1 MKKKILIALNIV
13 IYMFIIFL
21 SCKFIMIPNIK
32 KLNEINKVKVYTEEE
47 RINLINEIN
56 DKYNDLDK
64 QKSNEYNDKK
74 VEIENKY
81 TKINE
86 ETKNKYDNLINDM
99 NDKYDK
105 KYKDYSAKIINV
117 ETSRNNE
124 FWSNGLSKR
133 YYELNEDYISLVS
146 ERGNIEAERNEEKR
160 NYENEKNKDIAKN
173 NELLEEEIENNLKE
187 KEKELDNL
195 YVLRINELNEINSY
209 NEKISTQ
216 KRNYILCIIISII
229 IIILPLIYVI
239 FIYNHFTKLLNNVK
253 EKWSQV
259 DVVLKQRNDLIPN
272 IVEVVKGYSN
282 FEKKTL
288 TEVVNARNNALK
300 SSSKED
306 EIESNKK
313 LGNLVKKMMALFEK
327 YPELKANKNFKSLQ
341 NNLVDIEN
349 HLSFARSQY
358 NKAVLSYKNLLEMYP
373 SNMFGII
380 FDFKPE
386 MFFEMSKN
394 EIATIKIKF

>member
-47 RINLINEIN
+47 RINLINETN

-394 EIATIKIKF
+394 EIETIKIKF

>member
-1 MKKKILIALNIV
+1 MKKKILIALNVV

>member
-47 RINLINEIN
+47 RINLINETN